1 MYNIVHLLIL
11 GSLLVG
17 SEIFFMFNIFY
28 IFLYFYIFH
37 QQVSTLLKQQ
47 VEHWN

>member
-28 IFLYFYIFH
+28 IFLYFYIFSSASIH
-37 QQVSTLLKQQ
+37 VIETAS
-47 VEHWN
+47 

>member
-11 GSLLVG
+11 GSLLLG

-28 IFLYFYIFH
+28 IFLYFYIF
-37 QQVSTLLKQQ
+37 STASIHDIQTA
-47 VEHWN
+47 N

>member
-28 IFLYFYIFH
+28 IFLYFYIFS
-37 QQVSTLLKQQ
+37 STSIH
-47 VEHWN
+47 VIETAS

>member
-11 GSLLVG
+11 GSLLLG

-28 IFLYFYIFH
+28 IFLYFYIFSSASIH
-37 QQVSTLLKQQ
+37 VIETAS
-47 VEHWN
+47 